1 VDISPEDFTTNKF
14 FDRFD
19 IRTHFKM
26 SSLSIEILLLPHIWK
41 KSFKG
46 SLCNEGGENIMTIH
60 IRRVLI
66 EALKARE
73 TSLVE
78 LSQVICATNG
88 VEECDIV
95 VTDVDAKTETIK
107 LTVRGANIEYSGIVS
122 ILQENGV
129 SVKGVDEVNV
139 SKVKQ
144 ISQRPT
150 P

>member
-1 VDISPEDFTTNKF
+1 
-14 FDRFD
+14 
-19 IRTHFKM
+19 M
-26 SSLSIEILLLPHIWK
+26 A
-41 KSFKG
+41 
-46 SLCNEGGENIMTIH
+46 IH

-66 EALKARE
+66 EALKSRE

-78 LSQVICATNG
+78 LSQTICSVNG

-95 VTDVDAKTETIK
+95 VTDVDAKTETVK
-107 LTVRGANIEYSGIVS
+107 LTVRGANIEYGGILN

-144 ISQRPT
+144 LSPRSNP
-150 P
+150 

>member
-1 VDISPEDFTTNKF
+1 
-14 FDRFD
+14 
-19 IRTHFKM
+19 
-26 SSLSIEILLLPHIWK
+26 
-41 KSFKG
+41 
-46 SLCNEGGENIMTIH
+46 MTIH

-73 TSLVE
+73 TSLVD
-78 LSQVICATNG
+78 LSQAICAVNG

-107 LTVRGANIEYSGIVS
+107 LTVRGANIEYNGIVN

-144 ISQRPT
+144 VFQRPT

>member
-1 VDISPEDFTTNKF
+1 
-14 FDRFD
+14 
-19 IRTHFKM
+19 M
-26 SSLSIEILLLPHIWK
+26 S
-41 KSFKG
+41 
-46 SLCNEGGENIMTIH
+46 IH

-78 LSQVICATNG
+78 LSQAICSVNG
-88 VEECDIV
+88 IEECDVV
-95 VTDVDAKTETIK
+95 VTDVDVKTETIK

-129 SVKGVDEVNV
+129 SIKGIDEVSV

-144 ISQRPT
+144 PLLRSSP
-150 P
+150 

>member
-1 VDISPEDFTTNKF
+1 MLFMYLENSE
-14 FDRFD
+14 
-19 IRTHFKM
+19 
-26 SSLSIEILLLPHIWK
+26 K
-41 KSFKG
+41 KVV
-46 SLCNEGGENIMTIH
+46 TIH

-73 TSLVE
+73 TSLVD
-78 LSQVICATNG
+78 LSQAICAVNG

-107 LTVRGANIEYSGIVS
+107 LTVRGANIEYSGIVN

-144 ISQRPT
+144 IFQRPT

>member
-1 VDISPEDFTTNKF
+1 
-14 FDRFD
+14 
-19 IRTHFKM
+19 
-26 SSLSIEILLLPHIWK
+26 
-41 KSFKG
+41 
-46 SLCNEGGENIMTIH
+46 MTIH

-78 LSQVICATNG
+78 LSQAICSVNG
-88 VEECDIV
+88 IDECDIV
-95 VTDVDAKTETIK
+95 VTDVDAKTETVK
-107 LTVRGANIEYSGIVS
+107 LTVRGTNIEYSGLLS

-144 ISQRPT
+144 PLQRTT

>member
-1 VDISPEDFTTNKF
+1 
-14 FDRFD
+14 
-19 IRTHFKM
+19 
-26 SSLSIEILLLPHIWK
+26 
-41 KSFKG
+41 
-46 SLCNEGGENIMTIH
+46 MTIH

-73 TSLVE
+73 TFLVE
-78 LSQVICATNG
+78 LSQAICAANG

-139 SKVKQ
+139 SKAKL

>member
-1 VDISPEDFTTNKF
+1 
-14 FDRFD
+14 
-19 IRTHFKM
+19 
-26 SSLSIEILLLPHIWK
+26 
-41 KSFKG
+41 
-46 SLCNEGGENIMTIH
+46 MTIH

-78 LSQVICATNG
+78 LSQAICSVNG
-88 VEECDIV
+88 VEECDVV

-122 ILQENGV
+122 VLQDNGV
-129 SVKGVDEVNV
+129 SVKGVDEVSV

-144 ISQRPT
+144 LLQRQT

>member
-1 VDISPEDFTTNKF
+1 
-14 FDRFD
+14 
-19 IRTHFKM
+19 
-26 SSLSIEILLLPHIWK
+26 
-41 KSFKG
+41 
-46 SLCNEGGENIMTIH
+46 MTIH

-78 LSQVICATNG
+78 LSQAICATNG

-122 ILQENGV
+122 ILQDNGV

-144 ISQRPT
+144 LLQRPA

>member
-1 VDISPEDFTTNKF
+1 
-14 FDRFD
+14 
-19 IRTHFKM
+19 M
-26 SSLSIEILLLPHIWK
+26 A
-41 KSFKG
+41 
-46 SLCNEGGENIMTIH
+46 IH

-66 EALKARE
+66 EGLKSRE

-78 LSQVICATNG
+78 LSQTICSVNG

-107 LTVRGANIEYSGIVS
+107 LTVRGANIEYSGILN

-144 ISQRPT
+144 LSPRSNP
-150 P
+150 

>member
-1 VDISPEDFTTNKF
+1 MSIVVGIQPARGSELHSKRSRSGFNNKLQF
-14 FDRFD
+14 HSAQEARKRVLNIIFVFREW
-19 IRTHFKM
+19 RK
-26 SSLSIEILLLPHIWK
+26 
-41 KSFKG
+41 
-46 SLCNEGGENIMTIH
+46 IMTIA

-78 LSQVICATNG
+78 LSQAICAANG

-150 P
+150 V